1 MANTDENRES
11 SRDLHCNN
19 GKSAFRIPRDGYS
32 FRLHGGKTSCGPLCG
47 TLGNRDFHASFRNQ
61 TLVHRWR
68 VRKTGVVRR
77 LFTGRKQACQ
87 TETPSTQSG
96 ARCAGFRP
104 QRLLQSGFHLYLTMP
119 PPHTLSPLTPY
130 LLPILPTTHHFYPS
144 TTHTVPLYDR
154 YKESGLLGRGI
165 GQEFPTIPDILMM
178 ESRPVRTALT
188 EISSPLGNSRN
199 PEFFL
204 FNF

>member
-1 MANTDENRES
+1 MANNDGNRES

-32 FRLHGGKTSCGPLCG
+32 FRLHGGKTSCVPLCG

-68 VRKTGVVRR
+68 IRNSGVFVGCSRV
-77 LFTGRKQACQ
+77 GKQACQ

-104 QRLLQSGFHLYLTMP
+104 QRLLQSGFHLYLT
-119 PPHTLSPLTPY
+119 SPLTP
-130 LLPILPTTHHFYPS
+130 LTPHFHPSPHQPVTTYPS
-144 TTHTVPLYDR
+144 MI
-154 YKESGLLGRGI
+154 GI
-165 GQEFPTIPDILMM
+165 GNQDC
-178 ESRPVRTALT
+178 
-188 EISSPLGNSRN
+188 
-199 PEFFL
+199 
-204 FNF
+204 

>member
-1 MANTDENRES
+1 MVNTDENRES

-68 VRKTGVVRR
+68 IRNSGVVRR

-96 ARCAGFRP
+96 ARCAGFCP
-104 QRLLQSGFHLYLTMP
+104 QRLLQSGFHLYLT
-119 PPHTLSPLTPY
+119 SPLTPY
-130 LLPILPTTHHFYPS
+130 LLPLPRTTHHFYLS
-144 TTHTVPLYDR
+144 TPQSTLYDR
-154 YKESGLLGRGI
+154 YRESELLGGGI
-165 GQEFPTIPDILMM
+165 GQEFPTIPDI
-178 ESRPVRTALT
+178 
-188 EISSPLGNSRN
+188 
-199 PEFFL
+199 
-204 FNF
+204 

>member
-1 MANTDENRES
+1 MANTDENMES

-19 GKSAFRIPRDGYS
+19 GKSAFRIPRDTHN
-32 FRLHGGKTSCGPLCG
+32 FRPAGDKTSCGPLCG
-47 TLGNRDFHASFRNQ
+47 TLGNRDFRASFRNQ
-61 TLVHRWR
+61 TLVHCWGIRNS
-68 VRKTGVVRR
+68 GVVRR

-87 TETPSTQSG
+87 TETPPTQSG

-104 QRLLQSGFHLYLTMP
+104 QRLLQSGFHLYLTISP
-119 PPHTLSPLTPY
+119 PYHSPHTPPLPDTSLNPLTP
-130 LLPILPTTHHFYPS
+130 LQPVLKCEC
-144 TTHTVPLYDR
+144 R
-154 YKESGLLGRGI
+154 YRKSGLLGRGI
-165 GQEFPTIPDILMM
+165 GQEFPTIPDILMI

-188 EISSPLGNSRN
+188 EISSPLENSRN